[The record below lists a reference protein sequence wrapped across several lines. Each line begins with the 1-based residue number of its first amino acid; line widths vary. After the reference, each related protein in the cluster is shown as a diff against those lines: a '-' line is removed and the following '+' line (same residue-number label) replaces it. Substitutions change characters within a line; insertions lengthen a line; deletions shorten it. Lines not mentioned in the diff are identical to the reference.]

1 VSGEQRPAAE
11 ATGNRGRKR
20 GSGPE
25 PFDRDVE
32 ANGGYRYTTNAGLS
46 SRIANERQTEATLAL
61 VELGGRSVIDVG
73 CGDGTYTAEL
83 AARAAPRR
91 ILGIDPAATA
101 IAAATNRYPQLRF
114 EIGDEYW
121 LESTDERFDV
131 AIVRGVLHH
140 ATDPQRLVQ
149 AIARVARQVLVIE
162 ANGLNPVLKVIERL
176 SRYHRD
182 HDERSFSAA
191 RIDGWL
197 RSASL
202 TIERRLYVGLVPL
215 FVPAPAARILKTIE
229 PVMEQT
235 PGVRRIALGTYC
247 VRANAAVKRPAE
259 PQEAS

>member
-1 VSGEQRPAAE
+1 VSR
-11 ATGNRGRKR
+11 R

-25 PFDRDVE
+25 PFDLDIE

-46 SRIANERQTEATLAL
+46 SRLANERQTLATLAL
-61 VELGGRSVIDVG
+61 VELEGRSVIDVG

-83 AARAAPRR
+83 AARAAPRQ
-91 ILGIDPAATA
+91 ILGLDPAALA
-101 IAAATNRYPQLRF
+101 IASAANRYPELRF
-114 EIGDEYW
+114 EVGDEHW

-140 ATDPQRLVQ
+140 ATDPERLLRAV
-149 AIARVARQVLVIE
+149 ASVARQVLVIE
-162 ANGLNPVLKVIERL
+162 ANGLNPVLKAIERL

-191 RIDGWL
+191 LIDGWL

-215 FVPAPAARILKTIE
+215 FVPAPVARILKMIE

-235 PGVRRIALGTYC
+235 PGVRCIALGTYC
-247 VRANAAVKRPAE
+247 VRADGMVERQTE
-259 PQEAS
+259 PQRA

>member
-1 VSGEQRPAAE
+1 VSEKPRRGAGV
-11 ATGNRGRKR
+11 TGGRGRRR
-20 GSGPE
+20 GSGPD
-25 PFDRDVE
+25 PFDRDIE
-32 ANGGYRYTTNAGLS
+32 ANGGYRYTTNAPLS
-46 SRIANERQTEATLAL
+46 SRIANERQTQATLAL
-61 VELGGRSVIDVG
+61 VELEGRSVIDVG

-83 AARAAPRR
+83 AARAAPLR
-91 ILGIDPAATA
+91 IVGLDPAARA
-101 IAAATNRYPQLRF
+101 IAAATNRYPELRF
-114 EIGDEYW
+114 EIGGTDW

-162 ANGLNPVLKVIERL
+162 ANGLNPVLKAIERL

-215 FVPAPAARILKTIE
+215 FIPAPAARILKTIE

-247 VRANAAVKRPAE
+247 VRADATVRPTE
-259 PQEAS
+259 PHRA

>member
-1 VSGEQRPAAE
+1 VSR
-11 ATGNRGRKR
+11 R
-20 GSGPE
+20 GSGPD
-25 PFDRDVE
+25 PFDRDID

-46 SRIANERQTEATLAL
+46 SRIANARQTEATLAL

-83 AARAAPRR
+83 AAQAAPRR
-91 ILGIDPAATA
+91 ILGLDPAVRAIDSATK
-101 IAAATNRYPQLRF
+101 RYPELRF
-114 EIGDEYW
+114 EIGDEHW

-140 ATDPQRLVQ
+140 ATDPQRLVR
-149 AIARVARQVLVIE
+149 AVARVAPQIVVIE
-162 ANGLNPVLKVIERL
+162 ANGLNPVLKAIERL

-191 RIDGWL
+191 LIDGWL

-229 PVMEQT
+229 PLMEQT

-247 VRANAAVKRPAE
+247 VRADATVKRSTE
-259 PQEAS
+259 LAS